1 MKREP
6 VNSKS
11 VVSVGYDAETQ
22 ELEVEWPSGI
32 YRYAGVSEETYAE
45 LQAAES
51 IGKFI
56 LARIKPG
63 RQWARVDNRDGKT

>member
-1 MKREP
+1 MKRSI

-11 VVSVGYDAETQ
+11 VVSVGYDTETQ

-32 YRYAGVSEETYAE
+32 YRYAGVSAETYTE
-45 LQAAES
+45 LLASES

-56 LARIKPG
+56 SARIKPG
-63 RQWARVDNRDGKT
+63 HKWARVDDFPIA